1 MGVGP
6 TKFGR
11 KSTPLALSIFQV
23 TVSRVKW
30 LHCSN
35 WFYTKT
41 ASNIQLQCKLSIC
54 QKCWETFKPC

>member
-1 MGVGP
+1 MEKGEREVGEREGRGGRRGREREKGEMGVGP

-35 WFYTKT
+35 
-41 ASNIQLQCKLSIC
+41 
-54 QKCWETFKPC
+54 